1 METVM
6 KPEILLSVVMS
17 GMLGVVSYF
26 LRQLL
31 TDFKR
36 VEKDVGEVK
45 STMALLKS
53 EFKGVND
60 LMSQRIEFLEK
71 RIAYLENGKK

>member
-1 METVM
+1 ME
-6 KPEILLSVVMS
+6 PEVLFSVVMS

-36 VEKDVGEVK
+36 VEKDVSEVK

-60 LMSQRIEFLEK
+60 LLSQRIDFLEK
-71 RIAYLENGKK
+71 RLTYLEKSAS

>member
-1 METVM
+1 ME
-6 KPEILLSVVMS
+6 PEVLFSVVMS

-36 VEKDVGEVK
+36 VEKDVSEVK

-60 LMSQRIEFLEK
+60 LLSQRIDFLEK
-71 RIAYLENGKK
+71 RLTYLEKAVN

>member
-1 METVM
+1 M

-36 VEKDVGEVK
+36 VEKDVSEVK

-60 LMSQRIEFLEK
+60 LMSQRMEFLEK
-71 RIAYLENGKK
+71 RIAHLENGSKR